1 MTGRPEAATQSR
13 LYVLLILTLV
23 YAFNHID
30 RQVLVIL
37 LEPIRQDLKLED
49 WHLGLLSGIGFAAV
63 YATVGIPVAIWAD
76 RGVRRD
82 IVALSLG
89 VWSFMTVLS
98 GFAQSFWHLLV
109 ARMGVGLGEAG
120 GTPPATSMIADLYP
134 PAQRATALGV
144 YTLGIGL
151 GILAGFPLG
160 GLVYE
165 AFGWRAAFLVAGAP
179 GLLLAIVFRL
189 TVKEP
194 RRGGSDRIEAEAA
207 RPSVLSTFSFM
218 LSQPSFLWLLAG
230 CMLICVSANA
240 FLAWTSPLL
249 IRTYGVSVGEV
260 SLALGL
266 LVGGLG
272 GLGAVL
278 IGMLCD
284 RLSKR
289 DLRWRP
295 WTILICA
302 IIALPF
308 AWAFLHAPSIEFAYL
323 MNAVPAFVGLI
334 YASIAYTAAQELVGI
349 RMRATASAF
358 TLFCLTL
365 LGIGGGPTLV
375 GFLSTHFAS
384 EDSGTSLRRALELM
398 LVFNALSIV
407 CLFLSSLTYRRD
419 AERAAVG
426 GSPMGKGFYKGGVQP
441 QKEREQE
448 AVR

>member
-1 MTGRPEAATQSR
+1 MNQTHAQPGQSR
-13 LYVLLILTLV
+13 YYVLAILTLV

-37 LEPIRQDLKLED
+37 LEPIREDLKLED
-49 WHLGLLSGIGFAAV
+49 WHLGLLSGLGFAAV
-63 YATVGIPVAIWAD
+63 YSTVGIPVAIWAD

-89 VWSFMTVLS
+89 FWSFMTVLS
-98 GFAQSFWHLLV
+98 GFAQTYWHLLL

-134 PAQRATALGV
+134 PSQRATALGV

-160 GLVYE
+160 GYVYE
-165 AFGWRAAFLVAGAP
+165 LYGWRAAFFFAGAP
-179 GLLLAIVFRL
+179 GLVLALVVWL
-189 TVKEP
+189 TVREP
-194 RRGGSDRIEAEAA
+194 ERGQSEARVDTA
-207 RPSVLSTFSFM
+207 RPSIRQTFAFM
-218 LSQPSFLWLLAG
+218 LGQPAFLWLLAG
-230 CMLICVSANA
+230 CMMICVSANA

-249 IRTYGVSVGEV
+249 IRTYSAGVGEV

-278 IGMLCD
+278 IGLVCD
-284 RLSKR
+284 RLSRK

-295 WTILICA
+295 WIILASA
-302 IIALPF
+302 IVALPF
-308 AWAFLHAPSIEFAYL
+308 AWGFLNAGSLQNAYL
-323 MNAVPAFVGLI
+323 FNIVPSFIGLI
-334 YASIAYTAAQELVGI
+334 YASIAYTAAQELVGVK
-349 RMRATASAF
+349 MRAVASAF

-375 GFLSTHFAS
+375 GFLSSAFAS
-384 EDSGTSLRRALELM
+384 DGPAVSLRRALEFM
-398 LVFNALSIV
+398 LLFNVGSVL
-407 CLFLSSLTYRRD
+407 CLFMSSITYRRD
-419 AERAAVG
+419 AARAANC
-426 GSPMGKGFYKGGVQP
+426 
-441 QKEREQE
+441 
-448 AVR
+448 

>member
-1 MTGRPEAATQSR
+1 MNQTHAQPGQSR
-13 LYVLLILTLV
+13 YYVLAILTLV

-37 LEPIRQDLKLED
+37 LEPIREDLKLED
-49 WHLGLLSGIGFAAV
+49 WHLGLLSGLGFAAV
-63 YATVGIPVAIWAD
+63 YSTVGIPVAIWAD

-89 VWSFMTVLS
+89 FWSFMTVLS
-98 GFAQSFWHLLV
+98 GFAQTYWHLLL

-134 PAQRATALGV
+134 PSQRATALGV

-160 GLVYE
+160 GYVYE
-165 AFGWRAAFLVAGAP
+165 LYGWRAAFFVAGAP
-179 GLLLAIVFRL
+179 GLVLALVVWL
-189 TVKEP
+189 TVREP
-194 RRGGSDRIEAEAA
+194 ERGQSEARVDTA
-207 RPSVLSTFSFM
+207 RPSIKQTFAFM
-218 LSQPSFLWLLAG
+218 LGQPAFLWLLAG
-230 CMLICVSANA
+230 CMMICVSANA

-249 IRTYGVSVGEV
+249 IRTYSAGVGEV

-278 IGMLCD
+278 IGLVCD
-284 RLSKR
+284 RLSRK

-295 WTILICA
+295 WIILASA
-302 IIALPF
+302 IVALPF
-308 AWAFLHAPSIEFAYL
+308 AWGFLNAGSLQNAYL
-323 MNAVPAFVGLI
+323 FNIVPSFIGLV
-334 YASIAYTAAQELVGI
+334 YASIAYTAAQELVGVK
-349 RMRATASAF
+349 MRAVASAF

-375 GFLSTHFAS
+375 GFLSSAFAS
-384 EDSGTSLRRALELM
+384 DGPAVSLRRALEFM
-398 LVFNALSIV
+398 LLFNVGSVL
-407 CLFLSSLTYRRD
+407 CLFMSSITYRRD
-419 AERAAVG
+419 AARAANC
-426 GSPMGKGFYKGGVQP
+426 
-441 QKEREQE
+441 
-448 AVR
+448 

>member
-1 MTGRPEAATQSR
+1 MNQTHAQPGQSR
-13 LYVLLILTLV
+13 YYVLAILTLV

-37 LEPIRQDLKLED
+37 LEPIREDLKLED
-49 WHLGLLSGIGFAAV
+49 WHLGLLSGLGFAAV
-63 YATVGIPVAIWAD
+63 YSTVGIPVAIWAD

-89 VWSFMTVLS
+89 FWSFMTVLS
-98 GFAQSFWHLLV
+98 GFAQTYWHLLL

-134 PAQRATALGV
+134 PSQRATALGV

-160 GLVYE
+160 GYVYE
-165 AFGWRAAFLVAGAP
+165 LYGWRAAFFFAGAP
-179 GLLLAIVFRL
+179 GLVLALVVWL
-189 TVKEP
+189 TVREP
-194 RRGGSDRIEAEAA
+194 ERGQSEARVDTA
-207 RPSVLSTFSFM
+207 RPSIKQTFAFM
-218 LSQPSFLWLLAG
+218 LGQPAFLWLLAG
-230 CMLICVSANA
+230 CMMICVSANA

-249 IRTYGVSVGEV
+249 IRTYSAGVGEV

-278 IGMLCD
+278 IGLVCD
-284 RLSKR
+284 RLSRK

-295 WTILICA
+295 WIILASA
-302 IIALPF
+302 IVALPF
-308 AWAFLHAPSIEFAYL
+308 AWGFLNAGSLQNAYL
-323 MNAVPAFVGLI
+323 FNIVPSFIGLV
-334 YASIAYTAAQELVGI
+334 YASIAYTAAQELVGVK
-349 RMRATASAF
+349 MRAVASAF

-375 GFLSTHFAS
+375 GFLSSAFAS
-384 EDSGTSLRRALELM
+384 DGPAVSLRRALEFM
-398 LVFNALSIV
+398 LLFNLGSV
-407 CLFLSSLTYRRD
+407 LCLFMSSITYRRD
-419 AERAAVG
+419 AARAANC
-426 GSPMGKGFYKGGVQP
+426 
-441 QKEREQE
+441 
-448 AVR
+448 

>member
-1 MTGRPEAATQSR
+1 MTATPAPATDTQPVPGR
-13 LYVLLILTLV
+13 LYVLLVLTLV

-30 RQVLVIL
+30 RQVLLIL
-37 LEPIRQDLKLED
+37 LEPIKTDLKLKD
-49 WHLGLLSGIGFAAV
+49 SDLGLLSGIGFAAV
-63 YATVGIPVAIWAD
+63 YATLGIPVAMWAD

-82 IVALSLG
+82 IVALSLA

-98 GFAQSFWHLLV
+98 GFAQTYVHLLL
-109 ARMGVGLGEAG
+109 ARMGVGVGEAG
-120 GTPPATSMIADLYP
+120 GTPPATSMISDLYP

-160 GLVYE
+160 GFVYE
-165 AFGWRAAFLVAGAP
+165 KFGWRAAFFVAGAP
-179 GLLLAIVFRL
+179 GLILAVIVRL
-189 TVKEP
+189 TVAEP
-194 RRGGSDRIEAEAA
+194 KRTGVSPGAA
-207 RPSVLSTFSFM
+207 TDDRPSVKETFGFM

-249 IRTYGVSVGEV
+249 IRTYGVGVGEV

-272 GLGAVL
+272 GAGAIL
-278 IGMLCD
+278 IGMVCD
-284 RLSKR
+284 RLSKK

-295 WTILICA
+295 WTILACA
-302 IIALPF
+302 IAALPF
-308 AWAFLHAPSIEFAYL
+308 AWMFLNADTVWMAYAA
-323 MNAVPAFVGLI
+323 NAVPSFVGLI
-334 YASIAYTAAQELVGI
+334 YASIAYTAAQELVRP

-375 GFLSTHFAS
+375 GYLSEYFAQS
-384 EDSGTSLRRALELM
+384 DPSTSLRRALEVM
-398 LVFNALSIV
+398 LLLNAASIV
-407 CLFLSSLTYRRD
+407 CLYMSSIWYRRD
-419 AERAAVG
+419 VARAAA
-426 GSPMGKGFYKGGVQP
+426 P
-441 QKEREQE
+441 
-448 AVR
+448 AA

>member
-1 MTGRPEAATQSR
+1 MNHTHAQQGQSR
-13 LYVLLILTLV
+13 YYVLAILTLV

-37 LEPIRQDLKLED
+37 LEPIREDLRLED
-49 WHLGLLSGIGFAAV
+49 WHLGLLSGLGFAAV
-63 YATVGIPVAIWAD
+63 YSTVGIPVAIWAD

-98 GFAQSFWHLLV
+98 GFAQTYWHLLL

-120 GTPPATSMIADLYP
+120 GTPPSTSMIADLYP
-134 PAQRATALGV
+134 PSQRATALGV

-160 GLVYE
+160 GYVYE
-165 AFGWRAAFLVAGAP
+165 LYGWRAAFFVAGAP
-179 GLLLAIVFRL
+179 GLVLALIVWL
-189 TVKEP
+189 TVREP
-194 RRGGSDRIEAEAA
+194 ERGQSEARVDMA
-207 RPSVLSTFSFM
+207 RPSIRQTFAFM
-218 LSQPSFLWLLAG
+218 LSQPAFLWLLAG
-230 CMLICVSANA
+230 CMMICVSANA

-249 IRTYGVSVGEV
+249 IRTYSAGVGEV

-278 IGMLCD
+278 IGLVCD
-284 RLSKR
+284 RLSRK

-295 WTILICA
+295 WIILASA
-302 IIALPF
+302 IVALPF
-308 AWAFLHAPSIEFAYL
+308 AWGFLNAGSLQNAYL
-323 MNAVPAFVGLI
+323 FNIVPSFIGLV
-334 YASIAYTAAQELVGI
+334 YASIAYTAAQELVGVK
-349 RMRATASAF
+349 MRAVASAF

-375 GFLSTHFAS
+375 GFLSSAFAS
-384 EDSGTSLRRALELM
+384 DGPAVSLRRALEFM
-398 LVFNALSIV
+398 LLFNVGSVL
-407 CLFLSSLTYRRD
+407 CLFMSSITYRRD
-419 AERAAVG
+419 AARAANC
-426 GSPMGKGFYKGGVQP
+426 
-441 QKEREQE
+441 
-448 AVR
+448 

>member
-1 MTGRPEAATQSR
+1 MNQTHAQPGQSR
-13 LYVLLILTLV
+13 YYVLAILTLV

-37 LEPIRQDLKLED
+37 LEPIREDLKLED
-49 WHLGLLSGIGFAAV
+49 WHLGLLSGLGFAAV
-63 YATVGIPVAIWAD
+63 YSTVGIPVAIWAD

-89 VWSFMTVLS
+89 FWSFMTVLS
-98 GFAQSFWHLLV
+98 GFAQTYWHLLL

-134 PAQRATALGV
+134 PSQRATALGV

-160 GLVYE
+160 GYVYE
-165 AFGWRAAFLVAGAP
+165 LYGWRAAFFFAGAP
-179 GLLLAIVFRL
+179 GLVLALVVWL
-189 TVKEP
+189 TVREP
-194 RRGGSDRIEAEAA
+194 ERGQSEARVDTA
-207 RPSVLSTFSFM
+207 RPSIRQTFAFVLG
-218 LSQPSFLWLLAG
+218 QPAFLWLLAG
-230 CMLICVSANA
+230 CMMICVSANA

-249 IRTYGVSVGEV
+249 IRTYSAGVGEV

-278 IGMLCD
+278 IGLVCD
-284 RLSKR
+284 RLSRK

-295 WTILICA
+295 WIILASA
-302 IIALPF
+302 IVALPF
-308 AWAFLHAPSIEFAYL
+308 AWGFLNAGSLQNAYL
-323 MNAVPAFVGLI
+323 FNIVPSFIGLV
-334 YASIAYTAAQELVGI
+334 YASIAYTAAQELVGVM
-349 RMRATASAF
+349 MRAVASAF

-375 GFLSTHFAS
+375 GFLSSAFAS
-384 EDSGTSLRRALELM
+384 DGPAVSLRRALEFM
-398 LVFNALSIV
+398 LLFNVGSVL
-407 CLFLSSLTYRRD
+407 CLFMSSITYRRD
-419 AERAAVG
+419 AARAANC
-426 GSPMGKGFYKGGVQP
+426 
-441 QKEREQE
+441 
-448 AVR
+448 

>member
-1 MTGRPEAATQSR
+1 MTDKPEAAGQSR
-13 LYVLLILTLV
+13 YYVLAILTLV
-23 YAFNHID
+23 YAFNHVD

-37 LEPIRQDLKLED
+37 LEPIRGDLKLED
-49 WHLGLLSGIGFAAV
+49 WHLGLLSGLGFAAV
-63 YATVGIPVAIWAD
+63 YSTIGIPVALWAD
-76 RGVRRD
+76 RGTRRD

-98 GFAQSFWHLLV
+98 GFAQNYWHLLL

-134 PAQRATALGV
+134 PSQRATALGV

-160 GLVYE
+160 GYVYE
-165 AFGWRAAFLVAGAP
+165 LYGWRAAFFVAGAP
-179 GLLLAIVFRL
+179 GLLLAFVVWL

-194 RRGGSDRIEAEAA
+194 KRGISEARLDAA
-207 RPSVLSTFSFM
+207 RPTIGQTFKFM
-218 LSQPSFLWLLAG
+218 LSQPSFMWLLAG

-249 IRTYGVSVGEV
+249 IRTYQVSVGEV

-272 GLGAVL
+272 GLGAIL

-284 RLSKR
+284 RLSRR

-295 WTILICA
+295 WIILACA
-302 IIALPF
+302 VVALPF
-308 AWAFLHAPSIEFAYL
+308 AWGFLQAGSLQTAYL
-323 MNAVPAFVGLI
+323 MNIVPSFVGLI
-334 YASIAYTAAQELVGI
+334 YASIAYTAAQELVGVK
-349 RMRATASAF
+349 MRATASAF

-375 GFLSTHFAS
+375 GFLSSYFAS
-384 EDSGTSLRRALELM
+384 EGPANSLRRSLEIM
-398 LVFNALSIV
+398 LLFNAASIA
-407 CLFLSSLTYRRD
+407 CLLMSSLTYRRD
-419 AERAAVG
+419 AERART
-426 GSPMGKGFYKGGVQP
+426 Q
-441 QKEREQE
+441 
-448 AVR
+448 

>member
-1 MTGRPEAATQSR
+1 
-13 LYVLLILTLV
+13 VLAILTLV

-37 LEPIRQDLKLED
+37 LEPIREDLKLED
-49 WHLGLLSGIGFAAV
+49 WHLGLLSGLGFAAV
-63 YATVGIPVAIWAD
+63 YSTVGIPVAIWAD

-89 VWSFMTVLS
+89 FWSFMTVLS
-98 GFAQSFWHLLV
+98 GFAQTYWHLLL

-134 PAQRATALGV
+134 PSQRATALGV

-160 GLVYE
+160 GYVYE
-165 AFGWRAAFLVAGAP
+165 LYGWRAAFFVAGAP
-179 GLLLAIVFRL
+179 GLVLALVVWL
-189 TVKEP
+189 TVREP
-194 RRGGSDRIEAEAA
+194 ERGQSEARVDTA
-207 RPSVLSTFSFM
+207 RPSIRQTFAFM
-218 LSQPSFLWLLAG
+218 LGQPAFLWLLAG
-230 CMLICVSANA
+230 CMMICVSANA

-249 IRTYGVSVGEV
+249 IRTYSAGVGEV

-278 IGMLCD
+278 IGLVCD
-284 RLSKR
+284 RLSRK

-295 WTILICA
+295 WIILASA
-302 IIALPF
+302 IVALPF
-308 AWAFLHAPSIEFAYL
+308 AWGFLNAGSLQNAYL
-323 MNAVPAFVGLI
+323 FNIVPSFIGLV
-334 YASIAYTAAQELVGI
+334 YASIAYTAAQELVGVK
-349 RMRATASAF
+349 MRAVASAF

-375 GFLSTHFAS
+375 GFLSSAFAS
-384 EDSGTSLRRALELM
+384 DGPAVSLRRALEFM
-398 LVFNALSIV
+398 LLFNLGSV
-407 CLFLSSLTYRRD
+407 LCLFMSSITYRRD
-419 AERAAVG
+419 AARAANC
-426 GSPMGKGFYKGGVQP
+426 
-441 QKEREQE
+441 
-448 AVR
+448 

>member
-1 MTGRPEAATQSR
+1 MNQTHAQPGQSR
-13 LYVLLILTLV
+13 YYVLAILTRV

-37 LEPIRQDLKLED
+37 LEPIREDLKLED
-49 WHLGLLSGIGFAAV
+49 WHLGLLSGLGFAAV
-63 YATVGIPVAIWAD
+63 YSTVGIPVAIWAD

-89 VWSFMTVLS
+89 FWSFMTVLS
-98 GFAQSFWHLLV
+98 GFAQTYWHLLL

-134 PAQRATALGV
+134 PSQRATALGV

-160 GLVYE
+160 GYVYE
-165 AFGWRAAFLVAGAP
+165 LYGWRAAFFVAGAP
-179 GLLLAIVFRL
+179 GLVLALVVWL
-189 TVKEP
+189 TVREP
-194 RRGGSDRIEAEAA
+194 ERGQSEARVDTA
-207 RPSVLSTFSFM
+207 RPSIRQTFAFM
-218 LSQPSFLWLLAG
+218 LGQPAFLWLLAG
-230 CMLICVSANA
+230 CMMICVSANA

-249 IRTYGVSVGEV
+249 IRTYSAGVGEV

-278 IGMLCD
+278 IGLVCD
-284 RLSKR
+284 RLSRK

-295 WTILICA
+295 WIILASA
-302 IIALPF
+302 IVALPF
-308 AWAFLHAPSIEFAYL
+308 AWGFLNAGSLQNAYL
-323 MNAVPAFVGLI
+323 FNIVPSFIGLV
-334 YASIAYTAAQELVGI
+334 YASIAYTAAQELVGVK
-349 RMRATASAF
+349 MRAVASAF

-375 GFLSTHFAS
+375 GFLSSAFAS
-384 EDSGTSLRRALELM
+384 DGPAVSLRRALEFM
-398 LVFNALSIV
+398 LLFNLGSV
-407 CLFLSSLTYRRD
+407 LCLFMSSITYRRD
-419 AERAAVG
+419 AARAANC
-426 GSPMGKGFYKGGVQP
+426 
-441 QKEREQE
+441 
-448 AVR
+448 

>member
-1 MTGRPEAATQSR
+1 MNQTHVQPGQSR
-13 LYVLLILTLV
+13 YYVLAILTLV

-37 LEPIRQDLKLED
+37 LEPIREDLKLED
-49 WHLGLLSGIGFAAV
+49 WHLGLLSGLGFAAV
-63 YATVGIPVAIWAD
+63 YSTVGIPVAIWAD

-89 VWSFMTVLS
+89 FWSFMTVLS
-98 GFAQSFWHLLV
+98 GFAQTYWHLLL

-134 PAQRATALGV
+134 PSQRATALGV

-160 GLVYE
+160 GYVYE
-165 AFGWRAAFLVAGAP
+165 LYGWRAAFFVAGAP
-179 GLLLAIVFRL
+179 GLVLALVVWL
-189 TVKEP
+189 TVREP
-194 RRGGSDRIEAEAA
+194 ERGQSEARVDTA
-207 RPSVLSTFSFM
+207 RPSIRQTFAFM
-218 LSQPSFLWLLAG
+218 LGQPAFLWLLAG
-230 CMLICVSANA
+230 CMMICVSANA

-249 IRTYGVSVGEV
+249 IRTYSAGVGEV

-278 IGMLCD
+278 IGLVCD
-284 RLSKR
+284 RLSRK

-295 WTILICA
+295 WIILASA
-302 IIALPF
+302 IVALPF
-308 AWAFLHAPSIEFAYL
+308 AWGFLNAGSLQNAYL
-323 MNAVPAFVGLI
+323 FNIVPSFIGLV
-334 YASIAYTAAQELVGI
+334 YASIAYTAAQELVGVK
-349 RMRATASAF
+349 MRAVASAF

-375 GFLSTHFAS
+375 GFLSSAFAS
-384 EDSGTSLRRALELM
+384 DGPAVSLRRALEFM
-398 LVFNALSIV
+398 LLFNLGSIL
-407 CLFLSSLTYRRD
+407 CLFMSSITYRRD
-419 AERAAVG
+419 AARAANC
-426 GSPMGKGFYKGGVQP
+426 
-441 QKEREQE
+441 
-448 AVR
+448 

>member
-1 MTGRPEAATQSR
+1 MRLNRIRDFLSELQVTDKPEATGQSR
-13 LYVLLILTLV
+13 YYVLAILTLV
-23 YAFNHID
+23 YAFNHVD

-37 LEPIRQDLKLED
+37 LEPIRGDLKLED
-49 WHLGLLSGIGFAAV
+49 WHLGLLSGLGFAAV
-63 YATVGIPVAIWAD
+63 YSTIGIPVALWAD
-76 RGVRRD
+76 RGTRRD

-98 GFAQSFWHLLV
+98 GFAQNYWHLLL

-134 PAQRATALGV
+134 PSQRATALGV

-160 GLVYE
+160 GYVYE
-165 AFGWRAAFLVAGAP
+165 LYGWRAAFFVAGAP
-179 GLLLAIVFRL
+179 GLILACVVWL

-194 RRGGSDRIEAEAA
+194 KRGVSEARLDAA
-207 RPSVLSTFSFM
+207 RPTISQTFKFM
-218 LSQPSFLWLLAG
+218 LSQPSFMWLLAG

-249 IRTYGVSVGEV
+249 IRTYKVSVGEV

-272 GLGAVL
+272 GLGAIL
-278 IGMLCD
+278 IGMVCD
-284 RLSKR
+284 RLSRR

-295 WTILICA
+295 WTILACA

-308 AWAFLHAPSIEFAYL
+308 AWGFLHADSLQTAYL
-323 MNAVPAFVGLI
+323 MNVVPSFVGLI
-334 YASIAYTAAQELVGI
+334 YASIAYTAAQELVGVK
-349 RMRATASAF
+349 MRATASAF

-375 GFLSTHFAS
+375 GFLSSHFVS
-384 EDSGTSLRRALELM
+384 EGPANSLRTSLEIILL
-398 LVFNALSIV
+398 FNAASIA
-407 CLFLSSLTYRRD
+407 CLLMSSVTYRRD
-419 AERAAVG
+419 AERARAL
-426 GSPMGKGFYKGGVQP
+426 
-441 QKEREQE
+441 
-448 AVR
+448 

>member
-1 MTGRPEAATQSR
+1 MNQTHAQPGQSR
-13 LYVLLILTLV
+13 YYVLAILTLV

-37 LEPIRQDLKLED
+37 LEPIREDLKLED
-49 WHLGLLSGIGFAAV
+49 WHLGLLSGLGFAAV
-63 YATVGIPVAIWAD
+63 YSTVGIPVAIWAD

-89 VWSFMTVLS
+89 FWSFMTVLS
-98 GFAQSFWHLLV
+98 GFAQTYWHLLL

-134 PAQRATALGV
+134 PSQRATALGV

-160 GLVYE
+160 GYVYE
-165 AFGWRAAFLVAGAP
+165 LYGWRAAFFVAGAP
-179 GLLLAIVFRL
+179 GLVLALVVWL
-189 TVKEP
+189 TVREP
-194 RRGGSDRIEAEAA
+194 ERGQSEARVDTA
-207 RPSVLSTFSFM
+207 RPSIRQTFAFM
-218 LSQPSFLWLLAG
+218 LSQPAFLWLLAG
-230 CMLICVSANA
+230 CMMICVSANA

-249 IRTYGVSVGEV
+249 IRTYSAGVGEV

-278 IGMLCD
+278 IGLVCD
-284 RLSKR
+284 RLSRK

-295 WTILICA
+295 WIILASA
-302 IIALPF
+302 IVALPF
-308 AWAFLHAPSIEFAYL
+308 AWGFLNAGSLQNAYL
-323 MNAVPAFVGLI
+323 FNIVPSFIGLV
-334 YASIAYTAAQELVGI
+334 YASIAYTAAQELVGVK
-349 RMRATASAF
+349 MRAVASAF

-375 GFLSTHFAS
+375 GFLSSAFAS
-384 EDSGTSLRRALELM
+384 DGPAVSLRRALEFM
-398 LVFNALSIV
+398 LLFNLGSV
-407 CLFLSSLTYRRD
+407 LCLFMSSITYRRD
-419 AERAAVG
+419 AARAANC
-426 GSPMGKGFYKGGVQP
+426 
-441 QKEREQE
+441 
-448 AVR
+448 

>member
-1 MTGRPEAATQSR
+1 MNQTHAQPGQSR
-13 LYVLLILTLV
+13 YYVLVILTLV

-37 LEPIRQDLKLED
+37 LEPIREDLKLED
-49 WHLGLLSGIGFAAV
+49 WHLGLLSGLGFAAV
-63 YATVGIPVAIWAD
+63 YSTVGIPVAIWAD

-89 VWSFMTVLS
+89 FWSFMTVLS
-98 GFAQSFWHLLV
+98 GFAQTYWHLLL

-134 PAQRATALGV
+134 PSQRATALGV

-160 GLVYE
+160 GYVYE
-165 AFGWRAAFLVAGAP
+165 LYGWRAAFFVAGAP
-179 GLLLAIVFRL
+179 GLVLALVVWL
-189 TVKEP
+189 TVREP
-194 RRGGSDRIEAEAA
+194 ERGQSEARVDTA
-207 RPSVLSTFSFM
+207 RPSIRQTFAFM
-218 LSQPSFLWLLAG
+218 LGQPAFLWLLAG
-230 CMLICVSANA
+230 CMMICVSANA

-249 IRTYGVSVGEV
+249 IRTYSAGVGEV

-278 IGMLCD
+278 IGLVCD
-284 RLSKR
+284 RLSRK

-295 WTILICA
+295 WIILASA
-302 IIALPF
+302 IVALPF
-308 AWAFLHAPSIEFAYL
+308 AWGFLNAGSLQNAYL
-323 MNAVPAFVGLI
+323 FNIVPSFIGLV
-334 YASIAYTAAQELVGI
+334 YASIAYTAAQELVGVK
-349 RMRATASAF
+349 MRAVASAF

-375 GFLSTHFAS
+375 GFLSSAFAS
-384 EDSGTSLRRALELM
+384 DGPAVSLRRALEFM
-398 LVFNALSIV
+398 LLFNVGSVL
-407 CLFLSSLTYRRD
+407 CLFMSSITYRRD
-419 AERAAVG
+419 AARAANC
-426 GSPMGKGFYKGGVQP
+426 
-441 QKEREQE
+441 
-448 AVR
+448 

>member
-1 MTGRPEAATQSR
+1 VTDKPEAAGQSR
-13 LYVLLILTLV
+13 YYVLAILTLV
-23 YAFNHID
+23 YAFNHVD

-37 LEPIRQDLKLED
+37 LEPIRGDLKLED
-49 WHLGLLSGIGFAAV
+49 WHLGLLSGLGFAAV
-63 YATVGIPVAIWAD
+63 YSTIGIPVALWAD
-76 RGVRRD
+76 RGTRRD

-98 GFAQSFWHLLV
+98 GFAQNYWHLLL

-134 PAQRATALGV
+134 PSQRATALGV

-160 GLVYE
+160 GYVYE
-165 AFGWRAAFLVAGAP
+165 LYGWRAAFFVAGAP
-179 GLLLAIVFRL
+179 GLLLAFVVWL

-194 RRGGSDRIEAEAA
+194 KRGISEARLDAA
-207 RPSVLSTFSFM
+207 RPTIGQTFKFM
-218 LSQPSFLWLLAG
+218 LSQPSFMWLLAG

-249 IRTYGVSVGEV
+249 IRTYQVSVGEV

-272 GLGAVL
+272 GLGAIL

-284 RLSKR
+284 RLSRR

-295 WTILICA
+295 WIILACA
-302 IIALPF
+302 VVALPF
-308 AWAFLHAPSIEFAYL
+308 AWGFLQAGSLQTAYL
-323 MNAVPAFVGLI
+323 MNIVPSFVGLI
-334 YASIAYTAAQELVGI
+334 YASIAYTAAQELVGVK
-349 RMRATASAF
+349 MRATASAF

-375 GFLSTHFAS
+375 GFLSSYFAS
-384 EDSGTSLRRALELM
+384 EGPANSLRRSLEIM
-398 LVFNALSIV
+398 LLFNAASIA
-407 CLFLSSLTYRRD
+407 CLLMSSLTYRRD
-419 AERAAVG
+419 AERART
-426 GSPMGKGFYKGGVQP
+426 Q
-441 QKEREQE
+441 
-448 AVR
+448 

>member
-1 MTGRPEAATQSR
+1 MNQTHAQPGQSR
-13 LYVLLILTLV
+13 YYVLAILTLV

-37 LEPIRQDLKLED
+37 LEPIREDLKLED
-49 WHLGLLSGIGFAAV
+49 WHLGLLSGLGFAAV
-63 YATVGIPVAIWAD
+63 YSTVGIPVAIWAD

-89 VWSFMTVLS
+89 FWSFMTVLS
-98 GFAQSFWHLLV
+98 GFAQTYWHLLL

-134 PAQRATALGV
+134 PSQRATALGV

-160 GLVYE
+160 GYVYE
-165 AFGWRAAFLVAGAP
+165 LYGWRAAFFFAGAP
-179 GLLLAIVFRL
+179 GLVLALVVWL
-189 TVKEP
+189 TVREP
-194 RRGGSDRIEAEAA
+194 ERGQSEARVDTA
-207 RPSVLSTFSFM
+207 RPSIRQTFAFM
-218 LSQPSFLWLLAG
+218 LGQPAFLWLLAG
-230 CMLICVSANA
+230 CMMICVSANA

-249 IRTYGVSVGEV
+249 IRTYSAGVGEV

-278 IGMLCD
+278 IGLVCD
-284 RLSKR
+284 RLSRK

-295 WTILICA
+295 WIILASA
-302 IIALPF
+302 IVALPF
-308 AWAFLHAPSIEFAYL
+308 AWGFLNAGSLQNAYL
-323 MNAVPAFVGLI
+323 FNIVPSFIGLV
-334 YASIAYTAAQELVGI
+334 YASIAYTAAQELVGVK
-349 RMRATASAF
+349 MRAVASAF

-375 GFLSTHFAS
+375 GFLSSAFAS
-384 EDSGTSLRRALELM
+384 DGPAVSLRRAMEFM
-398 LVFNALSIV
+398 LLFNVGSVL
-407 CLFLSSLTYRRD
+407 CLFMSSITYRRD
-419 AERAAVG
+419 AARAANC
-426 GSPMGKGFYKGGVQP
+426 
-441 QKEREQE
+441 
-448 AVR
+448 

>member
-1 MTGRPEAATQSR
+1 MNQTHAQPGQSR
-13 LYVLLILTLV
+13 YYVLAILTLV

-37 LEPIRQDLKLED
+37 LEPIREDLKLAD
-49 WHLGLLSGIGFAAV
+49 WHLGLLSGLGFAAV
-63 YATVGIPVAIWAD
+63 YSTVGIPVAIWAD

-89 VWSFMTVLS
+89 FWSFMTVLS
-98 GFAQSFWHLLV
+98 GFAQTYWHLLL

-134 PAQRATALGV
+134 PSQRATALGV

-160 GLVYE
+160 GYVYE
-165 AFGWRAAFLVAGAP
+165 LYGWRAAFFVAGAP
-179 GLLLAIVFRL
+179 GLVLALVVWL
-189 TVKEP
+189 TVREP
-194 RRGGSDRIEAEAA
+194 ERGQSEARVDTA
-207 RPSVLSTFSFM
+207 RPSIRQTFAFM
-218 LSQPSFLWLLAG
+218 LGQPAFLWLLAG
-230 CMLICVSANA
+230 CMMICVSANA

-249 IRTYGVSVGEV
+249 IRTYSAGVGEV

-278 IGMLCD
+278 IGLVCD
-284 RLSKR
+284 RLSRK

-295 WTILICA
+295 WIILASA
-302 IIALPF
+302 IVALPF
-308 AWAFLHAPSIEFAYL
+308 AWGFLNAGSLQNAYL
-323 MNAVPAFVGLI
+323 FNIVPSFIGLV
-334 YASIAYTAAQELVGI
+334 YASIAYTAAQELVGVK
-349 RMRATASAF
+349 MRAVASAF

-375 GFLSTHFAS
+375 GFLSSAFAS
-384 EDSGTSLRRALELM
+384 DGPAVSLRRALEFM
-398 LVFNALSIV
+398 LLFNLGSV
-407 CLFLSSLTYRRD
+407 LCLFMSSITYRRD
-419 AERAAVG
+419 AARAANC
-426 GSPMGKGFYKGGVQP
+426 
-441 QKEREQE
+441 
-448 AVR
+448 

>member
-1 MTGRPEAATQSR
+1 MNQTHAQPGQSR
-13 LYVLLILTLV
+13 YYVLAILTLV

-37 LEPIRQDLKLED
+37 LEPIREDLKLED
-49 WHLGLLSGIGFAAV
+49 WHLGLLSGLGFAAV
-63 YATVGIPVAIWAD
+63 YSTVGIPVAIWAD

-89 VWSFMTVLS
+89 FWSFMTVLS
-98 GFAQSFWHLLV
+98 GFAQTYWHLLL

-134 PAQRATALGV
+134 PSQRATALGV

-160 GLVYE
+160 GYVYE
-165 AFGWRAAFLVAGAP
+165 LYGWRAAFFVAGAP
-179 GLLLAIVFRL
+179 GLVLALVVWL
-189 TVKEP
+189 TVREP
-194 RRGGSDRIEAEAA
+194 ERGQSEARVDTA
-207 RPSVLSTFSFM
+207 RPSIKQTFAFM
-218 LSQPSFLWLLAG
+218 LGQPAFLWLLAG
-230 CMLICVSANA
+230 CMMICVSANA

-249 IRTYGVSVGEV
+249 IRTYSAGVGEV

-278 IGMLCD
+278 IGLVCD
-284 RLSKR
+284 RLSRK

-295 WTILICA
+295 WIILASA
-302 IIALPF
+302 IVALPF
-308 AWAFLHAPSIEFAYL
+308 AWGFLNAGSLQNAYL
-323 MNAVPAFVGLI
+323 FNIVPSFIGLV
-334 YASIAYTAAQELVGI
+334 YASIAYTAAQELVGVK
-349 RMRATASAF
+349 MRAVASAF

-375 GFLSTHFAS
+375 GFLSSAFAS
-384 EDSGTSLRRALELM
+384 DGPAVSLRRALEFM
-398 LVFNALSIV
+398 LLFNLGSV
-407 CLFLSSLTYRRD
+407 LCLFMSSITYRRD
-419 AERAAVG
+419 AARAANC
-426 GSPMGKGFYKGGVQP
+426 
-441 QKEREQE
+441 
-448 AVR
+448 

>member
-1 MTGRPEAATQSR
+1 MNQTHAQPGQSR
-13 LYVLLILTLV
+13 YYVLAILTLV

-37 LEPIRQDLKLED
+37 LEPIREDLKLED
-49 WHLGLLSGIGFAAV
+49 WHLGLLSGLGFAAV
-63 YATVGIPVAIWAD
+63 YSTVGIPVAIWAD

-89 VWSFMTVLS
+89 FWSFMTVLS
-98 GFAQSFWHLLV
+98 GFAQTYWHLLL

-134 PAQRATALGV
+134 PSQRATALGV

-160 GLVYE
+160 GYVYE
-165 AFGWRAAFLVAGAP
+165 LYGWRAAFFVAGAP
-179 GLLLAIVFRL
+179 GLVLALVVWL
-189 TVKEP
+189 TVREP
-194 RRGGSDRIEAEAA
+194 ERGQSEARVDTA
-207 RPSVLSTFSFM
+207 RPSIRQTFAFM
-218 LSQPSFLWLLAG
+218 LSQPAFLWLLAG
-230 CMLICVSANA
+230 CMMICVSANA

-249 IRTYGVSVGEV
+249 IRTYSAGVGEV

-278 IGMLCD
+278 IGLVCD
-284 RLSKR
+284 RLSRK

-295 WTILICA
+295 WIILASA
-302 IIALPF
+302 IVALPF
-308 AWAFLHAPSIEFAYL
+308 AWGFLNAGSLQNAYL
-323 MNAVPAFVGLI
+323 FNIVPSFIGLV
-334 YASIAYTAAQELVGI
+334 YASIAYTAAQELVGVK
-349 RMRATASAF
+349 MRAVASAF

-375 GFLSTHFAS
+375 GFLSSAFAS
-384 EDSGTSLRRALELM
+384 DGPAVSLRRALELM
-398 LVFNALSIV
+398 LLFNVGSVL
-407 CLFLSSLTYRRD
+407 CLFMSSITYRRD
-419 AERAAVG
+419 AARAANC
-426 GSPMGKGFYKGGVQP
+426 
-441 QKEREQE
+441 
-448 AVR
+448 

>member
-1 MTGRPEAATQSR
+1 MTDTTQAAAQSR
-13 LYVLLILTLV
+13 HYVLAILTLV
-23 YAFNHID
+23 YAFNHVD

-37 LEPIRQDLKLED
+37 LEPIRNDLKLED

-63 YATVGIPVAIWAD
+63 YSTVGIPVAIWAD

-89 VWSFMTVLS
+89 IWSFMTVLS
-98 GFAQSFWHLLV
+98 GFAQNYWHLLL

-134 PAQRATALGV
+134 PSQRATALGT

-160 GLVYE
+160 GYVYE
-165 AFGWRAAFLVAGAP
+165 LYGWRAAFFVAGAP
-179 GLLLAIVFRL
+179 GLILAVIVWL

-194 RRGGSDRIEAEAA
+194 TRGAA
-207 RPSVLSTFSFM
+207 DARLDVVRPTIKQTFAFM
-218 LSQPSFLWLLAG
+218 LSQPSFMWLLAG

-249 IRTYGVSVGEV
+249 IRTHGVTVGEV

-272 GLGAVL
+272 GAGAII
-278 IGMLCD
+278 IGMICD

-295 WTILICA
+295 WIILVCA
-302 IIALPF
+302 VIALPF
-308 AWAFLHAPSIEFAYL
+308 AWGFLQAGTIGEAYL
-323 MNAVPAFVGLI
+323 FNIVPSFIGLI
-334 YASIAYTAAQELVGI
+334 YASVAYTAAQELVGVK
-349 RMRATASAF
+349 MRATASAF

-375 GFLSTHFAS
+375 GFLSSAFAS
-384 EDSGTSLRRALELM
+384 EGPAGSLKKALELM
-398 LVFNALSIV
+398 LLFNAGSV
-407 CLFLSSLTYRRD
+407 FCLLMSSLTYRRD
-419 AERAAVG
+419 AARAQAL
-426 GSPMGKGFYKGGVQP
+426 
-441 QKEREQE
+441 
-448 AVR
+448 

>member
-1 MTGRPEAATQSR
+1 MNPTAVQPTQSR
-13 LYVLLILTLV
+13 YYVLAILTLV

-37 LEPIRQDLKLED
+37 LEPIRKDLGLQD
-49 WHLGLLSGIGFAAV
+49 WHLGLLSGLGFAAV
-63 YATVGIPVAIWAD
+63 YSTVGIPVAIWAD

-98 GFAQSFWHLLV
+98 GFAQTYWHLLL

-134 PAQRATALGV
+134 PSQRATALGV

-160 GLVYE
+160 GYVYE
-165 AFGWRAAFLVAGAP
+165 LHGWRAAFFVAGAP
-179 GLLLAIVFRL
+179 GLVLALIVWL
-189 TVKEP
+189 TVREP
-194 RRGGSDRIEAEAA
+194 QRGQSEARIDTA
-207 RPSVLSTFSFM
+207 RPTIGQTFTFM
-218 LSQPSFLWLLAG
+218 LSQPAFLWLLAG

-249 IRTYGVSVGEV
+249 IRTYNAGVGEV

-278 IGMLCD
+278 IGMVCD

-295 WTILICA
+295 WIILACA
-302 IIALPF
+302 IAALPF
-308 AWAFLHAPSIEFAYL
+308 AWGFLNAGSIQNAYL
-323 MNAVPAFVGLI
+323 FNIVPSFVGLI
-334 YASIAYTAAQELVGI
+334 YASVAYTAAQELVGVK
-349 RMRATASAF
+349 MRATASAF

-375 GFLSTHFAS
+375 GFLSSAFAA
-384 EDSGTSLRRALELM
+384 DGPAISLRRALEFM
-398 LVFNALSIV
+398 LLFNAASIG
-407 CLFLSSLTYRRD
+407 CLFMSSLTYRRD
-419 AERAAVG
+419 AARAA
-426 GSPMGKGFYKGGVQP
+426 KH
-441 QKEREQE
+441 
-448 AVR
+448 

>member
-1 MTGRPEAATQSR
+1 MNQTHAQPGQSR
-13 LYVLLILTLV
+13 YYVLAILTLV

-37 LEPIRQDLKLED
+37 LEPIREDLKLED
-49 WHLGLLSGIGFAAV
+49 WHLGLLSGLGFAAV
-63 YATVGIPVAIWAD
+63 YSTVGIPVAIWAD

-89 VWSFMTVLS
+89 FWSFMTVLS
-98 GFAQSFWHLLV
+98 GFAQTYWHLLL

-134 PAQRATALGV
+134 PSQRATALGV

-160 GLVYE
+160 GYVYE
-165 AFGWRAAFLVAGAP
+165 LYGWRAAFFFAGAP
-179 GLLLAIVFRL
+179 GLVLALVVWL
-189 TVKEP
+189 TVREP
-194 RRGGSDRIEAEAA
+194 ERGQSEARVDTA
-207 RPSVLSTFSFM
+207 RPSIRQTFAFVLG
-218 LSQPSFLWLLAG
+218 QPAFLWLLAG
-230 CMLICVSANA
+230 CMMICVSANA

-249 IRTYGVSVGEV
+249 IRTYSAGVGEV

-278 IGMLCD
+278 IGLVCD
-284 RLSKR
+284 RLSRK

-295 WTILICA
+295 WIILASA
-302 IIALPF
+302 IVALPF
-308 AWAFLHAPSIEFAYL
+308 AWGFLNAGSLQNAYL
-323 MNAVPAFVGLI
+323 FNIVPSFIGLV
-334 YASIAYTAAQELVGI
+334 YASIAYTAAQELVGVK
-349 RMRATASAF
+349 MRAVASAF

-375 GFLSTHFAS
+375 GFLSSAFAS
-384 EDSGTSLRRALELM
+384 DGPAVSLRRALEFM
-398 LVFNALSIV
+398 LLFNVGSVL
-407 CLFLSSLTYRRD
+407 CLFMSSITYRRD
-419 AERAAVG
+419 AARAANC
-426 GSPMGKGFYKGGVQP
+426 
-441 QKEREQE
+441 
-448 AVR
+448 